1 MSAPPLRLRRL
12 KLSGFKSFVDPASL
26 ELAGDLTAIVG
37 PNGCGKSNLADAVIW
52 VLGERS
58 AKSLRGSKMEDVI
71 FAGARGR
78 KPLGMAEVILELS
91 TASGFRGL
99 DDGNLTIGRRVFRT
113 GESQYSING
122 KTVRLKDVKDLLMD
136 TGLGLR
142 GYSMIEQGQIGM
154 ILSGKPQER
163 RKLLEEAA
171 GVTRYKERRRIAEYK
186 LEESQA
192 NLERLDDILTEVE
205 RSRRSLK
212 RQANAAR
219 RYRQRQIDYQEL
231 RGKVLNARWAGLHD
245 RLRDGR
251 KAIELAS
258 AREAEQT
265 ADLSR
270 SEATLA
276 SSRERFE
283 ELRREL
289 AERHRTEAELAAAIE
304 GRQEFLKSS
313 RERLRDF
320 GERLAAGRE
329 TARHRASRLEAVT
342 SSRELLET
350 QRSQLM
356 AERDRAASEVDGDHA
371 RIRQAESLVAEA
383 GQRVESLRAR
393 LLTSI
398 GNLTGLRNKLH
409 AEQVEREKAELR
421 RRQLAA
427 EVERKA
433 TELEEAGKEARD
445 AAGRVGELEKSLA
458 RIERQAEEARGERQ
472 RLEAARGDAA
482 AARDEATAE
491 LAAHRQRHRLLGEL
505 AEADRE
511 RRERLTDTLAE
522 AGVGEPRFLSEQ
534 LRVPEGWA
542 GTIDLWLGRLSHAV
556 VLPGD
561 EEGLALAH
569 ILSGSGASLLRGAE
583 EDELVATRIEDPAIH
598 SSLGEALGLQTAI
611 ARALPPAYLVDRAGD
626 AERLARSHPGV
637 AFLSREGMWAQ
648 SGILFVE
655 SETAAP
661 GLLARDEQIAALEA
675 EMPPIEARSKELGGE
690 IDRLGGAIEELDG
703 TVAELE
709 AKIGAGRQELAVAA
723 ARREDLAERAKRLE
737 TERLTVETERTDVER
752 QLAGIAQRAERL
764 TAELADRELAH
775 HELEESFDRSQADAA
790 SLRDDRE
797 STRTSGVSRRGRLE
811 LIGERLA
818 ALDQERERAGREI
831 AEAEEQEVAWQQECE
846 RLSERRREIEQAI
859 ETAEGE
865 LQDRLE
871 RRDAS
876 QREVLAAQER
886 VDERAAE
893 LDRLAAA
900 IVELRDQRDGVR
912 AEIGDLRVD
921 QAALEQDT
929 EHLEES
935 FREHFDASLPE
946 LPAPPDEPLAELETE
961 MVRCREILERLGP
974 VNLLAGDEYEEQEE
988 RYRFLTEQRA
998 DVAAS
1003 VTSLKQTI
1011 REIDQTSGSRFR
1023 ATFEEVNEQFRA
1035 LFQELF
1041 RGGTAEMRLLDEE
1054 DLLDSGIEIVARPPG
1069 KRLQNIML
1077 LSGGEKALTAIALI
1091 FALFRTKPSPF
1102 CILDEVDAPLDD
1114 INTARFLE
1122 LLKKMS
1128 SETQF
1133 VIITHNKQTMERA
1146 GLLYGVTMQEKGVST
1161 LVAVELDEMQSAA
1174 EPQPA
1179 ETTEAASA

>member
-12 KLSGFKSFVDPASL
+12 NLSGFKSFVDPVSL
-26 ELAGDLTAIVG
+26 ELANDLTAVVG

-78 KPLGMAEVILELS
+78 KPLGLAEVTLELDS
-91 TASGFRGL
+91 GSGFRGL
-99 DDGNLTIGRRVFRT
+99 DDGKLTIGRRVFRT

-171 GVTRYKERRRIAEYK
+171 GVTRYKERRRIAEFK
-186 LEESQA
+186 LEESLA
-192 NLERLDDILTEVE
+192 NLARLDDILSEVE

-219 RYRQRQIDYQEL
+219 RYRQRQIEYQDL
-231 RGKVLNARWAGLHD
+231 RGKVLNARWAALDG

-258 AREAEQT
+258 AREAELT

-270 SEATLA
+270 REAALTA
-276 SSRERFE
+276 SREDFE

-289 AERHRTEAELAAAIE
+289 AERHRSEAELAAAIE

-329 TARHRASRLEAVT
+329 TARHRARRLEELAG
-342 SSRELLET
+342 SGELLEA
-350 QRSQLM
+350 QRAELV
-356 AERDRAASEVDGDHA
+356 AERDRAASEVDDDQA
-371 RIRQAESLVAEA
+371 RIQQAESMVAEA
-383 GQRVESLRAR
+383 GQRVEGLRAR

-398 GNLTGLRNKLH
+398 GDLTGLRNKLH
-409 AEQVEREKAELR
+409 AEQVEREKADLR
-421 RRQLAA
+421 RHQLETEAGRRRA
-427 EVERKA
+427 
-433 TELEEAGKEARD
+433 ELEEARA
-445 AAGRVGELEKSLA
+445 AAGEAASRVEELEKGVAEIGGKAETA
-458 RIERQAEEARGERQ
+458 REKRHRLAEE
-472 RLEAARGDAA
+472 RLAGEAARE
-482 AARDEATAE
+482 EATTE
-491 LAAHRQRHRLLGEL
+491 LGAKRQRHTLLGEL

-511 RRERLTDTLAE
+511 RRERLAGALAE
-522 AGVGEPRFLSEQ
+522 AGIDEPSFLVDGLE
-534 LRVPEGWA
+534 VPEGWA
-542 GTIDLWLGRLSHAV
+542 GAIDLWLGRLGHAV

-561 EEGLALAH
+561 EEGLALAGL
-569 ILSGSGASLLRGAE
+569 LSGGGASLVRGAE
-583 EDELVATRIEDPAIH
+583 EGELALPDLDDPAVRGAV
-598 SSLGEALGLQTAI
+598 GEALGLTDSV
-611 ARALPPAYLVDRAGD
+611 ARALPPAYLVDAAAD
-626 AERLARSHPGV
+626 AERLARRHPGV
-637 AFLSREGMWAQ
+637 AFLSRERLWAQ
-648 SGILFVE
+648 SGVLYVQ

-661 GLLARDEQIAALEA
+661 GLLARDEQLAALEA
-675 EMPPIEARSKELGGE
+675 EIPPLEARVAELGDE
-690 IDRLGGAIEELDG
+690 IARLDGAIEKVDGELAAHD
-703 TVAELE
+703 E
-709 AKIGAGRQELAVAA
+709 AIGESRRELAVAG
-723 ARREDLAERAKRLE
+723 ARREDLEGRAHRLE
-737 TERLTVETERTDVER
+737 ADRQTLVTERGEIEAEIERI
-752 QLAGIAQRAERL
+752 AGRAQHL
-764 TAELADRELAH
+764 TADLASREVAH
-775 HELEESFDRSQADAA
+775 HELEESFDRSQAEAA

-818 ALDQERERAGREI
+818 ALDQQRERGALETSD
-831 AEAEEQEVAWQQECE
+831 AEKQEAAWSQESA
-846 RLSERRREIEQAI
+846 RLAERRRELEEAVA
-859 ETAEGE
+859 TAEAE
-865 LQDRLE
+865 LQNRLE
-871 RRDAS
+871 RRDVS
-876 QREVLAAQER
+876 QREVLRAQER

-893 LDRLAAA
+893 LDRLETA

-912 AEIGDLRVD
+912 AEIGDQRVA
-921 QAALEQDT
+921 QAALDQDT
-929 EHLEES
+929 EHLEQS
-935 FREHFDASLPE
+935 YREHFEIGLPE
-946 LPAPPDEPLAELETE
+946 VPEPPEEALAELETD
-961 MVRCREILERLGP
+961 MARCREVLERLGP
-974 VNLLAGDEYEEQEE
+974 VNLLAADEYEEQDQ
-988 RYRFLTEQRA
+988 RHGFLIEQRA
-998 DVAAS
+998 DVADS
-1003 VTSLKQTI
+1003 VASLKQTI
-1011 REIDQTSGSRFR
+1011 SEIDQTSGARFR
-1023 ATFEEVNEQFRA
+1023 ETFEAVNEQFKD
-1035 LFQELF
+1035 LYKELF
-1041 RGGTAEMRLLDEE
+1041 RGGIAEMRLQDEE

-1122 LLKKMS
+1122 LLTKMS
-1128 SETQF
+1128 ADTQF
-1133 VIITHNKQTMERA
+1133 VVITHNKLTMESA
-1146 GLLYGVTMQEKGVST
+1146 GMLYGVTMQEKGVST
-1161 LVAVELDEMQSAA
+1161 LVAVELDEV
-1174 EPQPA
+1174 QPA
-1179 ETTEAASA
+1179 EVREPEEATEAVSA